1 MWFSTPEYN
10 EIKVPKVETNAGY
23 TVGVS
28 NDGKTMLNIT
38 SRYTTISLTMGEYD
52 TRRLIRLLEA
62 TLPVQ
67 ETE

>member
-1 MWFSTPEYN
+1 MWFSTPEYK
-10 EIKVPKVETNAGY
+10 EIKVPKVENNDGY
-23 TVGVS
+23 TVGVT

>member
-10 EIKVPKVETNAGY
+10 EIKVPKVETNAEY

>member
-1 MWFSTPEYN
+1 MWFSTPKYE
-10 EIKVPKVETNAGY
+10 EIKVPKVENNDGY

-28 NDGKTMLNIT
+28 NDGETMLNVT
-38 SRYTTISLTMGEYD
+38 SRYTTISLTMGEFS